1 MPESADRDCS
11 RPSLICGRRAF
22 MAIACCF
29 WPGLRLGHSD
39 WKLQDRKGDAAGLF
53 LKTEDRVAVA
63 LMRFREGFHC
73 SQSLFEAYAVDFD
86 LDPDLARRL
95 AAALAGGSTVGGE
108 CGVVGSAYLVL
119 GLKYAGYQPAHGD
132 TEREERLWSRVRQFL
147 AEFKKRNGAI
157 TCRELLGVDAFAR
170 EGREEALRRNLF
182 VTRCPKYIRDGIEIL
197 DSLDS
202 RS

>member
-1 MPESADRDCS
+1 MPESADWGCS
-11 RPSLICGRRAF
+11 RPNVVRGRRAF
-22 MAIACCF
+22 MAAACCF
-29 WPGLRLGHSD
+29 GPGLRLGHSD
-39 WKLQDRKGDAAGLF
+39 WKLQDSKSGAAGLF
-53 LKTEDRVAVA
+53 LKTEDRVAMA
-63 LMRFREGFHC
+63 LMRFREGYHC
-73 SQSLFEAYAVDFD
+73 SQAVFEAYAVDFD

-119 GLKYAGYQPAHGD
+119 GLKYAGYRPAHGD
-132 TEREERLWSRVRQFL
+132 TEREERLWSRVRQLL
-147 AEFKKRNGAI
+147 AEFEKRNGAI

-170 EGREEALRRNLF
+170 EGREEALRKNLF

-202 RS
+202 